1 MVVQCLL
8 GVVLVGADLVYSVE
22 EHAVK
27 SSLIDLAVE
36 IRHETANAF
45 LVHDG
50 HRGVWLP
57 KSQIEVTETIG
68 PSIVTL
74 PE

>member
-1 MVVQCLL
+1 V
-8 GVVLVGADLVYSVE
+8 S
-22 EHAVK
+22 K
-27 SSLIDLAVE
+27 SDLIDLAVE

-50 HRGVWLP
+50 HRDVWLP
-57 KSQIEVTETIG
+57 KSQCEVTETHG

-74 PE
+74 PEWLAKAKELI